1 MITAH
6 AIQMAYDIL
15 EEDGF
20 ILVKDQRLWIFDTS
34 SRRGVSINLQPTGK
48 IILIIIEAPITAP
61 VIPST
66 ISGLTLMPLV
76 SSSKNL
82 RRPALEAGRG
92 AFFFLLLTLP
102 PYFYSLKYIPLAMPL
117 GSLFFPRCG
126 DTSREVRPFASV
138 LTYHSQTLFR
148 MRAALSS
155 LQLNVP
161 PSSNVMSSILLISL

>member
-34 SRRGVSINLQPTGK
+34 SRPGVSINLQPTGK

-66 ISGLTLMPLV
+66 ISGLILMPLV

-92 AFFFLLLTLP
+92 AFFFLLLIV
-102 PYFYSLKYIPLAMPL
+102 S
-117 GSLFFPRCG
+117 
-126 DTSREVRPFASV
+126 
-138 LTYHSQTLFR
+138 TLF
-148 MRAALSS
+148 
-155 LQLNVP
+155 P
-161 PSSNVMSSILLISL
+161 